1 MSDSGKTGNHAM
13 RDIRRWALYF
23 APPARGPLARFGAD
37 WLGWDAQAGRAR
49 AGMDLAGLP
58 RPWDE
63 ITVGPR
69 KYGFHATLKAPFP
82 LAADRDPVALDA
94 AITALAADFAP
105 FSLMLRLD
113 ALGPFLALVPAAPC
127 AEIGALAEACVT
139 RLDVFRG
146 PSDAAERALRAA
158 SIRDEQQR
166 RNLERWGYPFV
177 LEDFR
182 FHMSLTGALDPVERA
197 AVARALAPVVAPL
210 VGTPVSVEDIC
221 LFGEDREGMFHLLK
235 RFPLGPAA

>member
-1 MSDSGKTGNHAM
+1 M

-49 AGMDLAGLP
+49 AGMELAGLP

-94 AITALAADFAP
+94 AITALAADFAR
-105 FSLMLRLD
+105 FRSCCGSMLWGPSWRWCP
-113 ALGPFLALVPAAPC
+113 LGPVRRSARWRRPVSRGSTC
-127 AEIGALAEACVT
+127 SGA
-139 RLDVFRG
+139 FRRR
-146 PSDAAERALRAA
+146 EQALRAA
-158 SIRDEQQR
+158 SIRDERQR